1 MPRLQYGPDVEMNG
15 RFRKRRYGI
24 GGAVCALIGA
34 VLYHLIVHW
43 AGASPQNAAY
53 VLGGLFGVV
62 LIALMFT
69 KWRGSNPGS
78 N

>member
-1 MPRLQYGPDVEMNG
+1 MNS

-24 GGAVCALIGA
+24 GGAVCAMIGA

-62 LIALMFT
+62 LILV
-69 KWRGSNPGS
+69 
-78 N
+78 

>member
-1 MPRLQYGPDVEMNG
+1 MNS

-24 GGAVCALIGA
+24 GGAICTIIGV

-43 AGASPQNAAY
+43 AGASPQNAAF
-53 VLGGLFGVV
+53 VLCGVFAVV

-69 KWRGSNPGS
+69 KWGDSTPS
-78 N
+78 